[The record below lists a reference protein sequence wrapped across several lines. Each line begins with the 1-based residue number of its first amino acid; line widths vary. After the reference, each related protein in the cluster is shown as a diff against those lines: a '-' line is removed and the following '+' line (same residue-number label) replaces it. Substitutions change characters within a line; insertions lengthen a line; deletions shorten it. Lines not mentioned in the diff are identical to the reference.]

1 MNLKFGNV
9 ASVIKYR
16 IAAKILSSPAGVAW
30 LTSQKQLP
38 AIGPKTVGFGVA
50 SKEIFDLVTEEFA
63 NEPELLKTSLALLE
77 RNNAEYAERLE
88 EDKAYR
94 QMLIEKGGA
103 VDIFPEFN
111 TPEQTPV
118 EVTPSRI
125 RGPEDF
131 QAATGQPA
139 SDFAGV
145 NTASRLANPNVF
157 APAGMVGSPTMN
169 PTLAK
174 GQALFPDSITF
185 RAAQG
190 GIVSAAKPKQRV
202 I

>member
-1 MNLKFGNV
+1 M
-9 ASVIKYR
+9 
-16 IAAKILSSPAGVAW
+16 AAKILSSPAGVAW

-38 AIGPKTVGFGVA
+38 AFGPKTAGFGVA
-50 SKEIFDLVTEEFA
+50 SQEIFDLMAEEFA
-63 NEPELLKTSLALLE
+63 NEPELFKTSRALLE

-88 EDKAYR
+88 EDKAYK

-103 VDIFPEFN
+103 VDIFPQFN
-111 TPEQTPV
+111 VPEQTPV

-139 SDFAGV
+139 SNFANV
-145 NTASRLANPNVF
+145 NTASRLANPNLF
-157 APAGMVGSPTMN
+157 APAGMTGASTMN
-169 PTLAK
+169 MTMAK
-174 GQALFPDSITF
+174 GQQLFPDSITF
-185 RAAQG
+185 AAEG

>member
-1 MNLKFGNV
+1 MHLHDRDWET
-9 ASVIKYR
+9 YR
-16 IAAKILSSPAGVAW
+16 QRHLFLSTFVCTLYLLLIFQHTQHCFPV
-30 LTSQKQLP
+30 TIQR
-38 AIGPKTVGFGVA
+38 FGVA
-50 SKEIFDLVTEEFA
+50 SKEIFDLVSEEFA

-88 EDKAYR
+88 EDKAYK

-139 SDFAGV
+139 SNFAGV
-145 NTASRLANPNVF
+145 NTASRLANPNLF
-157 APAGMVGSPTMN
+157 APTRS
-169 PTLAK
+169 
-174 GQALFPDSITF
+174 
-185 RAAQG
+185 
-190 GIVSAAKPKQRV
+190 
-202 I
+202 